1 MSCQGGGQIHR
12 QAGTASA
19 PARAQPAN
27 RAGMA
32 DGGWATASAST
43 KVSRAAVPPVTA
55 AGLITPAKITA
66 NPTTAMTRTAA
77 TGWLEQ
83 RVPAVMNTTP
93 TPNRPR

>member
-1 MSCQGGGQIHR
+1 M
-12 QAGTASA
+12 
-19 PARAQPAN
+19 
-27 RAGMA
+27 
-32 DGGWATASAST
+32 
-43 KVSRAAVPPVTA
+43 PPVTA